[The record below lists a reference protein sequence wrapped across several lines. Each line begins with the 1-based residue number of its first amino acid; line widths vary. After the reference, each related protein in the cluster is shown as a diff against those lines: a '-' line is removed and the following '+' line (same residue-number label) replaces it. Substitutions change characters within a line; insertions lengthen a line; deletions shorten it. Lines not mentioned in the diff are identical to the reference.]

1 MEEEQNN
8 TIRLRWYHVAAT
20 LAVAVLAIVAI
31 VTILRRFDI
40 SLVGSEHT
48 LRLNAAC
55 GDEPGENRYFGLK
68 AGDFYVV
75 NADKSIR
82 RSVTADDAVL
92 EIKSFDKN
100 RIEVGTKNS
109 AGEWSEFSV
118 GYSSPKTL
126 ELDEKDGCKLKLEY
140 SID

>member
-20 LAVAVLAIVAI
+20 LVVAVLAIIAI

-55 GDEPGENRYFGLK
+55 GDEQGEKR
-68 AGDFYVV
+68 
-75 NADKSIR
+75 
-82 RSVTADDAVL
+82 
-92 EIKSFDKN
+92 
-100 RIEVGTKNS
+100 
-109 AGEWSEFSV
+109 
-118 GYSSPKTL
+118 
-126 ELDEKDGCKLKLEY
+126 
-140 SID
+140 